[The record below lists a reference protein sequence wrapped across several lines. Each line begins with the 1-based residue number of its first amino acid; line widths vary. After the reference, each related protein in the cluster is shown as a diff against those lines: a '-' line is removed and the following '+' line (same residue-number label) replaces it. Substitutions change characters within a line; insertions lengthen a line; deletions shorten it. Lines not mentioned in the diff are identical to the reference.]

1 MPTETSMLPARYR
14 DPQLVG
20 RGGMGEVY
28 CATDESL
35 GRLVAIKLL
44 NERLASDE
52 AVRRRF
58 EREALAAA
66 RLSGHAGI
74 VTVFDVGEWQG
85 RPFIV
90 MEYVRGES
98 LEDLLRREGAQPPSV
113 VLRRLEQIAR
123 ALDQA
128 HAGGVVHRDVKPS
141 NLLLDEEGNVHVADF
156 GVASAAGLDS
166 LTQAGTV
173 IGTAG
178 YLSPEQAQGAA
189 ATPASDRYG
198 LAVVAF
204 ELLAGSR
211 PFENDSPTAEA
222 AAHAHALVPRL
233 SELARGIPPPVDDVF
248 TRALAKDPER
258 RFPSCVAFVAAL
270 RVALEG
276 APASTRVAWHGTPTR
291 RRRVWPLL
299 LGLLL
304 ALGGLAAGIVVATDR
319 SGDSRTAART
329 AVKTVIRQGT
339 PVTVTQPART
349 VLQTVTAQAPPP
361 ATTATTP
368 AGTTPSPSTEGQ
380 ALALQGYNKLRA
392 GDYSGALPLLE
403 QAAQKLAGS
412 GTTNEAYND
421 YNLAYALAKTSGCSD
436 RVLGLLDASESIQGH
451 RTEID
456 RLRASCG

>member
-1 MPTETSMLPARYR
+1 MLPARYR

-28 CATDESL
+28 RATDTTL
-35 GRLVAIKLL
+35 GRAVAIKVLD
-44 NERLASDE
+44 ERLADDE
-52 AVRRRF
+52 TVRRRF
-58 EREALAAA
+58 EREAHAAA
-66 RLSGHAGI
+66 RLSGQAGI

-98 LEDLLRREGAQPPSV
+98 LEDVLRREGAQPPSAV
-113 VLRRLEQIAR
+113 VLWVAQAAV

-128 HAGGVVHRDVKPS
+128 HAEGVVHRDVKPS
-141 NLLLDEEGNVHVADF
+141 NLLLDSQGRVHIADF

-178 YLSPEQAQGAA
+178 YLSPEQAEGGAG
-189 ATPASDRYG
+189 TPASDRYALG
-198 LAVVAF
+198 VVAF

-211 PFENDSPTAEA
+211 PFETDNPTAEA
-222 AAHAHALVPRL
+222 AAHVHASIPHLSDRAH
-233 SELARGIPPPVDDVF
+233 SIPPQVDDVF
-248 TRALAKDPER
+248 TRALAKDPAN
-258 RFPSCVAFVAAL
+258 RFPSCAAFATAL

-276 APASTRVAWHGTPTR
+276 APEPTRVAWHAAPPR

-299 LGLLL
+299 LLLLL
-304 ALGGLAAGIVVATDR
+304 ALGGVAAGMVVATNR
-319 SGDSRTAART
+319 GGDSRGAVRT
-329 AVKTVIRQGT
+329 VLRQGT
-339 PVTVTQPART
+339 PVTVTQQART
-349 VLQTVTAQAPPP
+349 IVQTVTAQAPPP
-361 ATTATTP
+361 ATTAATP
-368 AGTTPSPSTEGQ
+368 AGTTPVTAPPPASADGQ
-380 ALALQGYNKLRA
+380 SLALQGYNKLRA
-392 GDYSGALPLLE
+392 GDYAGALPLLE
-403 QAAQKLAGS
+403 QAAQKLGGS

-456 RLRASCG
+456 RLRASCS